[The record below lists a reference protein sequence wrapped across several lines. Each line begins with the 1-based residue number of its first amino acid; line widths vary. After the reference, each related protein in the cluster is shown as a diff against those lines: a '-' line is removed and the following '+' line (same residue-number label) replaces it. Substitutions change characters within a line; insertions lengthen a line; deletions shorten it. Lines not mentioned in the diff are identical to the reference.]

1 MVANVSN
8 IFYFCIKISIK
19 MRRIPQ
25 LMRFYP
31 LSWLCIA
38 IIWVAC
44 FCTPPHTSL
53 DDVPF
58 MDKWTHIL
66 MYAGTC
72 SVIWLE
78 HLHRYR
84 SSASPRC
91 LLLWAWLAPVMMS
104 GLIELLQ
111 AYCTGGRRSG
121 DWLDFLAN
129 ATGATLGCLLGYL
142 VYRVKYNR

>member
-1 MVANVSN
+1 
-8 IFYFCIKISIK
+8 
-19 MRRIPQ
+19 
-25 LMRFYP
+25 MRFYP

-58 MDKWTHIL
+58 MDKWTHIV

-72 SVIWLE
+72 SVIWFE
-78 HLHRYR
+78 HLRRYR
-84 SSASPRC
+84 SSASLRR

-121 DWLDFLAN
+121 DWLDFIAN
-129 ATGATLGCLLGYL
+129 ATGATLGYLLGYL
-142 VYRVKYNR
+142 AYRVKYNR

>member
-58 MDKWTHIL
+58 MDKWTHIV

-84 SSASPRC
+84 SSASPRR
-91 LLLWAWLAPVMMS
+91 LLLWGQRIFPV
-104 GLIELLQ
+104 GNTI
-111 AYCTGGRRSG
+111 C
-121 DWLDFLAN
+121 
-129 ATGATLGCLLGYL
+129 
-142 VYRVKYNR
+142 

>member
-1 MVANVSN
+1 
-8 IFYFCIKISIK
+8 
-19 MRRIPQ
+19 
-25 LMRFYP
+25 
-31 LSWLCIA
+31 
-38 IIWVAC
+38 
-44 FCTPPHTSL
+44 
-53 DDVPF
+53 
-58 MDKWTHIL
+58 

-78 HLHRYR
+78 HLRR
-84 SSASPRC
+84 

-142 VYRVKYNR
+142 AYRVKYNR